1 MPHPPKSRVLVVED
15 DPKTANLVRL
25 YLEHAGYEVT
35 VALDGREGL
44 RLVNQKP
51 GPDLVVLDVMLPH
64 VDGLRL
70 CREVR
75 LGSDAAVILLTAR
88 STEEDRLEG
97 LDLGADDYVV
107 KPFSPRELVARV
119 RAVLRRRTPG
129 DSGSGSG
136 GTGRR
141 GAGGA
146 PTSVGT
152 PAGAAATA
160 PKAFRTGMIE
170 LDPGSHE
177 ARVEGRRVDLT
188 PREFALLH
196 ALARQPGR
204 VFSRDDLAAAAF
216 GPDYE
221 GSERT
226 IDAHVKNL
234 RAKIERDPA
243 APAVIVTVFGVGYRF
258 ARGEGDA

>member
-1 MPHPPKSRVLVVED
+1 MPSTPKPRVLVVED

-35 VALDGREGL
+35 VASDGREGL
-44 RLVNQKP
+44 RLARREP
-51 GPDLVVLDVMLPH
+51 APDLVVLDVMLPH
-64 VDGLRL
+64 VDGLQI

-75 LGSDAAVILLTAR
+75 LGTDASVILLTAR

-119 RAVLRRRTPG
+119 RAVLRRRVANGAEGRARPSTKAPAAAE
-129 DSGSGSG
+129 G
-136 GTGRR
+136 GLRQ
-141 GAGGA
+141 
-146 PTSVGT
+146 
-152 PAGAAATA
+152 AGA
-160 PKAFRTGMIE
+160 IE
-170 LDPGSHE
+170 VDPARHE
-177 ARVEGRRVDLT
+177 ARVNGKPVELT
-188 PREFALLH
+188 PREFDLLH
-196 ALARQPGR
+196 ALASRPGR

-226 IDAHVKNL
+226 VDAHVKNL
-234 RAKIERDPA
+234 RAKIERDPTS
-243 APAVIVTVFGVGYRF
+243 PRIILTVFGVGYRL
-258 ARGEGDA
+258 AGGSDDA

>member
-1 MPHPPKSRVLVVED
+1 MPSTPKPRVLVVED

-25 YLEHAGYEVT
+25 YLEHAGYD
-35 VALDGREGL
+35 VAVAPDGREGL
-44 RLVNQKP
+44 RLARREP
-51 GPDLVVLDVMLPH
+51 APDLVVLDVMLPH
-64 VDGLRL
+64 VDGLQI

-75 LGSDAAVILLTAR
+75 LGTDASVILLTAR

-119 RAVLRRRTPG
+119 RAVLRRRVSNGAEARARPAANAV
-129 DSGSGSG
+129 SGA
-136 GTGRR
+136 

-146 PTSVGT
+146 TQRVGAIEVD
-152 PAGAAATA
+152 P
-160 PKAFRTGMIE
+160 FR
-170 LDPGSHE
+170 HE
-177 ARVEGRRVDLT
+177 ARVNGKPVDLT
-188 PREFALLH
+188 PREFDLLH
-196 ALARQPGR
+196 ALASRPGR

-226 IDAHVKNL
+226 VDAHVKNL

-243 APAVIVTVFGVGYRF
+243 APKVILTVFGVGYRL
-258 ARGEGDA
+258 AEEPEDA